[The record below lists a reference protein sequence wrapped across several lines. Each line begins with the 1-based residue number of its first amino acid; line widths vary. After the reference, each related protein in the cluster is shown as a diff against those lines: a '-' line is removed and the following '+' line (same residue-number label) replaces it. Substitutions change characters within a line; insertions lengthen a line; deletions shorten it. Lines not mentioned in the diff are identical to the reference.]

1 MLLTTIAFI
10 FILSVLVFVHEFGHF
25 LVAKKAGMKIEEF
38 GFGYPPRIWGKR
50 VGETIYSIN
59 ALPIGGFVKILG
71 EELGEAVAK
80 EDEKKTFYSKP
91 KKARTAVLLAG
102 VLMNFLLAVVA
113 FSIIYTQIGIP
124 TKTDRVTIIGVTE
137 NSPAALAGI
146 KENDVVIRVD
156 GQEVKDNEAFIRLT
170 NEKAGEKM
178 TIEITREKDN
188 PCQEKVL
195 GGVPGMEISCQNGN
209 LLVSVI
215 PRQNPPEGEG
225 ALGVVISQMEMKF
238 YPSWQ
243 MPIRG
248 SIEGFKEAFA
258 WIRLVL
264 EFVVGMVGRLFAGE
278 LPRDVAGPVGIF
290 QITGQAVEGGYLAI
304 LQFLGILSVNLM
316 VLNILPFPA
325 LDGGRLVF
333 IGYEAVTGR
342 RPKPSIERWVN
353 TVGMIAL
360 LLLLFL
366 VTVNDVARII
376 ETSSL
381 LSRLAPW
388 RKLLP
393 F

>member
-102 VLMNFLLAVVA
+102 VLMNFLLAVAA

-124 TKTDRVTIIGVTE
+124 TKTDQVTIIGVTE

-170 NEKAGEKM
+170 NERAGEKM

-209 LLVSVI
+209 LLVAVI

>member
-1 MLLTTIAFI
+1 VLLTTLVFI
-10 FILSVLVFVHEFGHF
+10 IIISILVFVHEFGHF

-38 GFGYPPRIWGKR
+38 GFGYPPRVWGKR

-71 EELGEAVAK
+71 EELGEEVAK
-80 EDEKKTFYSKP
+80 EDEKKTFYSQS

-102 VLMNFLLAVVA
+102 VLMNFLLAVIA

-124 TKTDRVTIIGVTE
+124 TKTDWVSIVGVTE

-146 KENDVVIRVD
+146 KEEDIVVKVD
-156 GQEVKDNEAFIRLT
+156 GQEIKDNDSFIRLT

-178 TIEITREKDN
+178 IIEIRRKKDN

-209 LLVSVI
+209 LLISVV
-215 PRQNPPEGEG
+215 PRENPPEGEG

-238 YPSWQ
+238 YPFWQ

-248 SIEGFKEAFA
+248 SVEGFKEAFA

-290 QITGQAVEGGYLAI
+290 QITGQAVEGGWLAI

-342 RPKPSIERWVN
+342 RPKPSIERWIN
-353 TVGMIAL
+353 TFGMVAL

-376 ETSSL
+376 NTSNL
-381 LSRLAPW
+381 LNRLAPL
-388 RKLLP
+388 RDLLP

>member
-1 MLLTTIAFI
+1 MILTTIVFI
-10 FILSVLVFVHEFGHF
+10 FILSILVFVHEFGHF
-25 LVAKKAGMKIEEF
+25 VVAKKAGMKIEEF
-38 GFGYPPRIWGKR
+38 GFGYPPRIWAKK

-59 ALPIGGFVKILG
+59 ALPVGGFVKILG
-71 EELGEAVAK
+71 EELGEAVSK
-80 EDEKKTFYSKP
+80 EDEKKTFYCKS

-102 VLMNFLLAVVA
+102 VLMNFFLAVVA

-124 TKTDRVTIIGVTE
+124 TKTDQVAIIGVAE
-137 NSPAALAGI
+137 NSPAGLAGI
-146 KENDVVIRVD
+146 KENDVVIKVD
-156 GQEVKDNEAFIRLT
+156 GQEIKDNEAFIRLT
-170 NEKAGEKM
+170 NEEAGEEM
-178 TIEITREKDN
+178 LIEVEREE
-188 PCQEKVL
+188 EKL
-195 GGVPGMEISCQNGN
+195 TF
-209 LLVSVI
+209 SVT
-215 PRQNPPEGEG
+215 PRKNPPEGEG

-238 YPSWQ
+238 YPFWQ

-264 EFVVGMVGRLFAGE
+264 EFVAGMVGRLFAGE
-278 LPRDVAGPVGIF
+278 VPRDVAGPVGIF
-290 QITGQAVEGGYLAI
+290 QITGRAVEGGSLAI

-342 RPKPSIERWVN
+342 RPKASIERWIN
-353 TVGMIAL
+353 TFGMIAL

-376 ETSSL
+376 ETSSF
-381 LSRLAPW
+381 LSRLAPL
-388 RKLLP
+388 RNLFP

>member
-1 MLLTTIAFI
+1 MLLTIITFI
-10 FILSVLVFVHEFGHF
+10 VILSLLVFVHEFGHF
-25 LVAKKAGMKIEEF
+25 IVAKKAGMKIEEF
-38 GFGYPPRIWGKR
+38 GFGYPPRLWGKQ

-71 EELGEAVAK
+71 EELGEKVAK

-102 VLMNFLLAVVA
+102 VLMNFFLAVLA

-124 TKTDRVTIIGVTE
+124 TKTDRVSIVGVTE

-146 KENDVVIRVD
+146 KENDVVLKVD
-156 GQEVKDNEAFIRLT
+156 GQEIKNNESFIQLT
-170 NEKAGEKM
+170 DEKAGEEM
-178 TIEITREKDN
+178 LLEIVRGE
-188 PCQEKVL
+188 ERL
-195 GGVPGMEISCQNGN
+195 S
-209 LLVSVI
+209 LSLI
-215 PRQNPPEGEG
+215 PRKEPPEGEG
-225 ALGVVISQMEMKF
+225 PLGVVISQTEMKF
-238 YPSWQ
+238 YPFWE

-258 WIRLVL
+258 WTRLVL
-264 EFVVGMVGRLFAGE
+264 EFVVGMIGRLFAGE
-278 LPRDVAGPVGIF
+278 VPRDVAGPVGIF
-290 QITGQAVEGGYLAI
+290 QITGRAVEGGYLAI

-342 RPKPSIERWVN
+342 RPKPSIERWIN
-353 TVGMIAL
+353 TAGMIAL
-360 LLLLFL
+360 MLLLFL

-376 ETSSL
+376 ETTGL
-381 LSRLAPW
+381 LNRLAPL
-388 RKLLP
+388 RELLP

>member
-102 VLMNFLLAVVA
+102 VLMNFFLAVVA

-258 WIRLVL
+258 WIRLVF
-264 EFVVGMVGRLFAGE
+264 EFVVGMIGRLFAGE
-278 LPRDVAGPVGIF
+278 VPRDVAGPVGIF

-366 VTVNDVARII
+366 VTINDVARII
-376 ETSSL
+376 ETSGL